1 MASTC
6 RAHRVQ
12 VRGFSSLAATRA
24 IVKPGFGSV
33 ALSQS
38 NHGELWIRIPSRSL
52 GGTGW
57 LRIETR
63 EKDSLIYMHVGLH
76 WGLSLVARKNDQT
89 CLTASFPLR

>member
-38 NHGELWIRIPSRSL
+38 KHGELWIRIPSRSL
-52 GGTGW
+52 GGTGVAEDRDKGEG
-57 LRIETR
+57 LTH
-63 EKDSLIYMHVGLH
+63 IYACG
-76 WGLSLVARKNDQT
+76 S
-89 CLTASFPLR
+89 PLGSVLGSQERTTKLA